1 MPARPE
7 QGGKRMEET
16 VEMNEYKTEEKPSM
30 MQAASES
37 LLANLPLLILGM
49 VIFLTMA
56 REIIG

>member
-1 MPARPE
+1 
-7 QGGKRMEET
+7 MEET